1 MPKRTQIK
9 DYEKIESGED
19 LERLVKD
26 KREAHRGGKPKKNR
40 RHRHYVKTM
49 LRHLTED
56 TDAVGDDEV

>member
-1 MPKRTQIK
+1 MPRRTQVM
-9 DYEKIESGED
+9 DYEHIEAGED

-49 LRHLTED
+49 LRHLAEGPDALGED
-56 TDAVGDDEV
+56 E